1 MPGTLLWYQSYE
13 MSSIVETRSIAIAES
28 IAYAA
33 IALMLAGL
41 FLAFIGMTRVI
52 RGLSATV
59 REQNRSSIT
68 QLSMAI
74 ADKRSAITFALVA
87 VVYAFVFALLSS
99 ALVFQPGTVFSQV
112 YGVQVPSAV
121 PVVCCGSFGQM
132 PQLVVYLTEQV
143 AIVVNPVNLI
153 LLFTVSWLVGLNA
166 AVAHYAYLNR
176 PLLPSTRWL
185 SGLGAALG
193 LFTVCPACS
202 GFLIVSILG
211 LGGGVALTL
220 ALSSLQTL
228 FIIVGIPILL
238 VTPILTS
245 RGISSSQSCPIA

>member
-1 MPGTLLWYQSYE
+1 MLGTLLWYQSFE
-13 MSSIVETRSIAIAES
+13 VSSVVETRTIAIAES

-41 FLAFIGMTRVI
+41 FLAFLGMTRMI
-52 RGLSATV
+52 RGSSANAK
-59 REQNRSSIT
+59 EENRCSIT
-68 QLSMAI
+68 HLSLAI
-74 ADKRSAITFALVA
+74 ADKRSAMTFALVA
-87 VVYAFVFALLSS
+87 VVYAFLFALLSS
-99 ALVFQPGTVFSQV
+99 TLVFQPGSVFSQV

-132 PQLVVYLTEQV
+132 PQLVVYLTEQL

-176 PLLPSTRWL
+176 PRLPSTKWL
-185 SGLGAALG
+185 SGLGAAIG

-202 GFLIVSILG
+202 GFLLVSLLG
-211 LGGGVALTL
+211 LGGSVALTP
-220 ALSSLQTL
+220 ALSSLQTV
-228 FIIVGIPILL
+228 FISVGIPILL

-245 RGISSSQSCPIA
+245 RGISSRQSCPIA